1 MFGFIDKFLNT
12 NEKLGPNAN
21 PVSKLI
27 RQCKRSFMFVA
38 LLTMVIE
45 VLSIAPIIFT
55 WNLFDRVVSTR
66 SGVTLVSLMV
76 LILLAYGFW
85 SAMDWIRT
93 RMMIRISLRMDWD
106 IAAKVF
112 DTSFRRYVARK
123 DVDVHQVMEDV
134 VKLRQFM
141 TGQALLAL
149 MSAPFAILF
158 ILVGWA
164 FHPYLAVFIFVAT
177 ALQLIAAYST
187 SRITTPAL
195 REANT
200 AASVAARLAAQTLSK
215 SNTALALGMLGSIRK
230 KWFLKHQYFLGMQV
244 NASESAGLVGGFTG
258 YLGHALPS
266 MKMALGAFLVIQGE
280 ITGGMM
286 IAASFLL
293 TRSMQPIMKVMSS
306 WPQIQAAR
314 QSLERLNLIIS
325 EDDEQSARMT
335 LPAPTGHL
343 VVENLVVQ
351 LQNSKAIL
359 DQINFKLQPGQV
371 LGVIGATAAGKTS
384 LTRALVGLWYP
395 TSGHVRLDGA
405 DIAPWIRDD
414 LGSYIGYAPL
424 ETDLFEGTLA
434 ENIARLGPV
443 DPEKVIAATKAVGI
457 HETILS
463 FPNGYETLVGETGQ
477 ALTSG
482 QRQRIAI
489 ARAIYGDPAY
499 LVMDEPNA
507 SMDDAGEAAL
517 IQLIKKLKLKK
528 TTVIFTTHRPKLL
541 AAADFMLVLKNG
553 QQVLLGP
560 TQQVL
565 DQLNEKRDVLIK
577 QQDKLRHP
585 SRKEK
590 GNES

>member
-1 MFGFIDKFLNT
+1 MFGFIDKFLST
-12 NEKLGPNAN
+12 NSKPGPNAN
-21 PVSKLI
+21 PVSELI

-45 VLSIAPIIFT
+45 VLSLTPIIFM
-55 WNLFDRVVSTR
+55 WNLFDRVVSSR
-66 SGVTLVSLMV
+66 SGVTLVSLGLLV
-76 LILLAYGFW
+76 LLAFGFW
-85 SAMDWIRT
+85 SALDWIRT

-141 TGQALLAL
+141 TGQSILAL
-149 MSAPFAILF
+149 MSAPFAIIF
-158 ILVGWA
+158 ILIGWA

-177 ALQLIAAYST
+177 ALQFIAFYST

-200 AASVAARLAAQTLSK
+200 AASVAARLAAQTLNK

-244 NASESAGLVGGFTG
+244 NASESAGLVGGFTS
-258 YLGHALPS
+258 YLSNAMPS
-266 MKMALGAFLVIQGE
+266 MQLALGAFLTIQGE

-293 TRSMQPIMKVMSS
+293 TRAIGPIKQVMAG

-325 EDDEQSARMT
+325 EDDEQLARMT
-335 LPAPTGHL
+335 LPPPTGHL
-343 VVENLVVQ
+343 VVENLVVLPQ
-351 LQNSKAIL
+351 SGKAIL
-359 DQINFKLQPGQV
+359 DQINFKLAPGQV

-405 DIAPWIRDD
+405 DVAPWIRDD

-443 DPEKVIAATKAVGI
+443 DPEKVVAATKAVGI

-463 FPNGYETLVGETGQ
+463 FPKGYETLVGETGQ
-477 ALTSG
+477 ALTGG

-489 ARAIYGDPAY
+489 ARAIYGDPVY

-507 SMDDAGEAAL
+507 SMDDAGEVAL
-517 IQLIKKLKLKK
+517 IRLIKDLKLKK
-528 TTVIFTTHRPKLL
+528 TTVIFTTHRTKLL
-541 AAADFMLVLKNG
+541 AVADMMMVLKNG
-553 QQVLLGP
+553 QQILLGP
-560 TQQVL
+560 TQEVL
-565 DQLNEKRDVLIK
+565 NQLNGKRESLLI
-577 QQDKLRHP
+577 QQNQATVRVP
-585 SRKEK
+585 QGEVA
-590 GNES
+590 

>member
-12 NEKLGPNAN
+12 NTKPGPNAN
-21 PVSKLI
+21 PVSELI
-27 RQCKRSFMFVA
+27 GQCKRSFMFVA

-45 VLSIAPIIFT
+45 VLSITPIIFM
-55 WNLFDRVVSTR
+55 WNLFDRVISSR
-66 SGVTLVSLMV
+66 SLVTLVSLGALV
-76 LILLAYGFW
+76 LLAYGFW
-85 SAMDWIRT
+85 SALDWIRT

-112 DTSFRRYVARK
+112 DASFRRYVARK

-134 VKLRQFM
+134 VKLRQFI
-141 TGQALLAL
+141 TGQSILAL
-149 MSAPFAILF
+149 MSAPFAIIF
-158 ILVGWA
+158 ILIGWA

-177 ALQLIAAYST
+177 ALQFIAFYST

-200 AASVAARLAAQTLSK
+200 AASVAARLAAQTLNK

-244 NASESAGLVGGFTG
+244 NASESAGLVGGFTS
-258 YLGHALPS
+258 YLGHAMPS
-266 MKMALGAFLVIQGE
+266 MQLALGAYLVIIGE

-293 TRSMQPIMKVMSS
+293 TRSMRPIKQVMGS
-306 WPQIQAAR
+306 WPQIQDAR

-343 VVENLVVQ
+343 VIENLVVKPQ
-351 LQNSKAIL
+351 GSKAIL
-359 DQINFKLQPGQV
+359 NQLNFKLQPGQV
-371 LGVIGATAAGKTS
+371 LGVIGDTAAGKTS

-395 TSGHVRLDGA
+395 SSGHVRLDGA
-405 DIAPWIRDD
+405 DVAPWIRDD
-414 LGSYIGYAPL
+414 LGTYIGYAPL

-434 ENIARLGPV
+434 ENIARHGPV
-443 DPEKVIAATKAVGI
+443 DSEKVVAATKAVGI

-463 FPNGYETLVGETGQ
+463 FPKGYETLVGETGQ
-477 ALTSG
+477 ALTGG

-489 ARAIYGDPAY
+489 ARAIYGDPVY

-507 SMDDAGEAAL
+507 SMDDAGEADL
-517 IQLIKKLKLKK
+517 IQLIKNLKLKK

-541 AAADFMLVLKNG
+541 AAADMMLVLKNG
-553 QQVLLGP
+553 QQMLLGP
-560 TQQVL
+560 TQEVL
-565 DQLNEKRDVLIK
+565 NQLNEKRATLIK
-577 QQDKLRHP
+577 QQKQAAALVP
-585 SRKEK
+585 K
-590 GNES
+590 GDGA

>member
-12 NEKLGPNAN
+12 NTKPGPNAN
-21 PVSKLI
+21 PVSELI
-27 RQCKRSFMFVA
+27 GQCKRSFIFVA

-45 VLSIAPIIFT
+45 VLSITPVIFM
-55 WNLFDRVVSTR
+55 WNLFDRVISSR
-66 SGVTLVSLMV
+66 SGVTLISLGV
-76 LILLAYGFW
+76 LVLLAYGFW
-85 SAMDWIRT
+85 SALDWIRT

-141 TGQALLAL
+141 TGQSILAL
-149 MSAPFAILF
+149 MSAPFAIIF
-158 ILVGWA
+158 ILIGWA

-177 ALQLIAAYST
+177 ALQFIAFYST

-200 AASVAARLAAQTLSK
+200 AASVAARLAAQTLNK
-215 SNTALALGMLGSIRK
+215 SNTALALGMLGSIRR

-244 NASESAGLVGGFTG
+244 NASESAGLVGGFTS
-258 YLGHALPS
+258 YLGHAMPS
-266 MKMALGAFLVIQGE
+266 MQLALGAYLVIIGE

-293 TRSMQPIMKVMSS
+293 TRSMKPIKQVMGS
-306 WPQIQAAR
+306 WPQIQASR
-314 QSLERLNLIIS
+314 QSLERLNSIVS
-325 EDDEQSARMT
+325 EDDEQTARMT

-351 LQNSKAIL
+351 PQGGKAIL
-359 DQINFKLQPGQV
+359 NQLNFMLKPGQV
-371 LGVIGATAAGKTS
+371 MGVIGATASGKTS
-384 LTRALVGLWYP
+384 LTRTLVGLWHP
-395 TSGHVRLDGA
+395 SSGHVRLDGA

-414 LGSYIGYAPL
+414 LGAYIGYAPL

-434 ENIARLGPV
+434 ENIARLGPI
-443 DPEKVIAATKAVGI
+443 DSEKVVTATKAVGI

-463 FPNGYETLVGETGQ
+463 FPKGYETLVGETGQ
-477 ALTSG
+477 ALTGG

-489 ARAIYGDPAY
+489 ARAIYGDPVY

-507 SMDDAGEAAL
+507 SMDDAGEADL
-517 IQLIKKLKLKK
+517 IRLIKQLKLKK

-541 AAADFMLVLKNG
+541 AVADLMLVLKNG
-553 QQVLLGP
+553 HQMLLGP
-560 TQQVL
+560 TQEVL
-565 DQLNEKRDVLIK
+565 NQLNEKRASLIK
-577 QQDKLRHP
+577 QQ
-585 SRKEK
+585 EK
-590 GNES
+590 AAAPLQQGEGA

>member
-12 NEKLGPNAN
+12 NEKLGPNTN

-27 RQCKRSFMFVA
+27 RQCQRSFMFVA

-45 VLSIAPIIFT
+45 VLSISPMIFT
-55 WNLFDRVVSTR
+55 WNMFDRVVSTR
-66 SGVTLVSLMV
+66 SSVTLVSLVV

-85 SAMDWIRT
+85 SALDWIRT

-215 SNTALALGMLGSIRK
+215 SNTALALGMLDSIRK

-244 NASESAGLVGGFTG
+244 NASESAGLVGGFTA

-286 IAASFLL
+286 VAASFLL

-359 DQINFKLQPGQV
+359 DQINFKLQPGQA

-395 TSGHVRLDGA
+395 SSGHVRLDGA
-405 DIAPWIRDD
+405 DVAPWIRDD
-414 LGSYIGYAPL
+414 LGSHIGYAPL

-489 ARAIYGDPAY
+489 ARAIYGDPVY

-560 TQQVL
+560 TQHVL

>member
-1 MFGFIDKFLNT
+1 
-12 NEKLGPNAN
+12 
-21 PVSKLI
+21 
-27 RQCKRSFMFVA
+27 MFVA

-45 VLSIAPIIFT
+45 VLSITPVIFM
-55 WNLFDRVVSTR
+55 WNLFDRVISSR
-66 SGVTLVSLMV
+66 SGVTLVSLVV
-76 LILLAYGFW
+76 LVLLAYGFW
-85 SAMDWIRT
+85 SALDWIRT

-141 TGQALLAL
+141 TGQSILAL
-149 MSAPFAILF
+149 MSAPFAIIF

-177 ALQLIAAYST
+177 ALQFIAAYST

-244 NASESAGLVGGFTG
+244 NASESAGLVGGFTS
-258 YLGHALPS
+258 YLGHAMPS
-266 MKMALGAFLVIQGE
+266 MQLSLGAFLVIQGQ

-293 TRSMQPIMKVMSS
+293 SRSMKPIKQVMGS
-306 WPQIQAAR
+306 WPHIQAAR

-351 LQNSKAIL
+351 PQGSKAIL

-395 TSGHVRLDGA
+395 SSGNVRLDGA
-405 DIAPWIRDD
+405 DVAPWIRDD
-414 LGSYIGYAPL
+414 LGAYIGYAPL

-443 DPEKVIAATKAVGI
+443 DPDKVVAATKAVGI

-463 FPNGYETLVGETGQ
+463 FPKGYETLVGETGQ

-489 ARAIYGDPAY
+489 ARAIYGEPVY

-517 IQLIKKLKLKK
+517 IRLIKKLKLKK

-541 AAADFMLVLKNG
+541 AAADMMLVLKNG
-553 QQVLLGP
+553 QQMMLGP
-560 TQQVL
+560 TQEVL
-565 DQLNEKRDVLIK
+565 NQLNEKRDALIK
-577 QQDKLRHP
+577 QQKQATTPVTHG
-585 SRKEK
+585 E
-590 GNES
+590 EA

>member
-1 MFGFIDKFLNT
+1 MFGFIDNFLST
-12 NEKLGPNAN
+12 NSKPGPNAN
-21 PVSKLI
+21 PVSELI

-45 VLSIAPIIFT
+45 VLSITPVIFM
-55 WNLFDRVVSTR
+55 WNLFDRVISSR
-66 SGVTLVSLMV
+66 SGVTLVSLVV
-76 LILLAYGFW
+76 LVLLAYGFW
-85 SAMDWIRT
+85 SALDWIRT

-141 TGQALLAL
+141 TGQSILAL
-149 MSAPFAILF
+149 MSAPFAIIF

-177 ALQLIAAYST
+177 ALQFIAAYST

-244 NASESAGLVGGFTG
+244 NASESAGLVGGFTS
-258 YLGHALPS
+258 YLGHAMPS
-266 MKMALGAFLVIQGE
+266 MQLSLGAFLVIQGQ

-293 TRSMQPIMKVMSS
+293 SRSMKPIKQVMGS
-306 WPQIQAAR
+306 WPHIQAAR

-351 LQNSKAIL
+351 PQGSKAIL

-395 TSGHVRLDGA
+395 SSGNVRLDGA
-405 DIAPWIRDD
+405 DVAPWIRDD
-414 LGSYIGYAPL
+414 LGAYIGYAPL

-443 DPEKVIAATKAVGI
+443 DPDKVVAATKAVGI

-463 FPNGYETLVGETGQ
+463 FPKGYETLVGETGQ

-489 ARAIYGDPAY
+489 ARAIYGEPVY

-517 IQLIKKLKLKK
+517 IRLIKKLKLKK

-541 AAADFMLVLKNG
+541 AAADMMLVLKNG
-553 QQVLLGP
+553 QQMMLGP
-560 TQQVL
+560 TQEVL
-565 DQLNEKRDVLIK
+565 NQLNEKRDALIK
-577 QQDKLRHP
+577 QQKQATTPVTHG
-585 SRKEK
+585 E
-590 GNES
+590 EA